1 VRTYISKEQEETSAL
16 QYFQENLPNV
26 SVVPNE
32 KQDELELKWNE
43 WDNHIYGDQRDD
55 KVSRASITSLA
66 TAAGFHFSGDS
77 GSSSICLLMI
87 YSYRHQSSWL
97 E

>member
-1 VRTYISKEQEETSAL
+1 M
-16 QYFQENLPNV
+16 

-32 KQDELELKWNE
+32 NQDELELKWKE
-43 WDNHIYGDQRDD
+43 WDNHINGDQRDD

-77 GSSSICLLMI
+77 GSNAIYLLMI
-87 YSYRHQSSWL
+87 YFYRHESSWVEQFGHL
-97 E
+97 I

>member
-1 VRTYISKEQEETSAL
+1 M
-16 QYFQENLPNV
+16 

-32 KQDELELKWNE
+32 KQDELELKWKE

-77 GSSSICLLMI
+77 GSNVIYMLMI
-87 YSYRHQSSWL
+87 YFVGTKAALLNDFVTLYGVCSAEELH
-97 E
+97 